1 MITRSSNLVERFV
14 EEVRRRLK
22 PARGMQNEFVLEK
35 LLYAVATAQQER
47 WNRLKVHTSR
57 KGEQSLAA

>member
-1 MITRSSNLVERFV
+1 V
-14 EEVRRRLK
+14 EEIRRRFK
-22 PARGMQNEFVLEK
+22 PARGMQNEFELEK

-57 KGEQSLAA
+57 KEKLAQAA